1 LVVAPGGAAAY
12 AWLGEGSS
20 AEEAAYCEKV
30 TSKLAPGTALQ
41 ILKEGSEPQAFW
53 DALGG
58 KTEYASARLLAF
70 APDFSPRLFCVS
82 SVQGY
87 VHMKEVPNYAQDD
100 LNNNEVMVLDAYR
113 TIYVWVGNN
122 SNKFERKGA
131 HTKVEQ
137 YIQGLTD
144 GRVAKDI

>member
-1 LVVAPGGAAAY
+1 MVVAPGGAAAY
-12 AWLGEGSS
+12 AWLGGGCSDG
-20 AEEAAYCEKV
+20 EAAYAQ
-30 TSKLAPGTALQ
+30 KLAGVLVPGAALEV
-41 ILKEGSEPQAFW
+41 LKEGEEPQAFW

-58 KTEYASARLLAF
+58 KTEYASARALGFSPGF
-70 APDFSPRLFCVS
+70 APRLYCVS
-82 SVQGY
+82 TAQGY

-113 TIYVWVGNN
+113 TVYVWVGIR

-137 YIQGLTD
+137 FLESLTD

>member
-1 LVVAPGGAAAY
+1 
-12 AWLGEGSS
+12 
-20 AEEAAYCEKV
+20 
-30 TSKLAPGTALQ
+30 LQ
-41 ILKEGSEPQAFW
+41 VLKEGSEPQAFW

-58 KTEYASARLLAF
+58 KTEYASAKLLGF
-70 APDFSPRLFCVS
+70 SPDFSPRLFCVS

-113 TIYVWVGNN
+113 TVYVWVGNN

-137 YIQGLTD
+137 YLETLTD
-144 GRVAKDI
+144 GRVAKDIQIVEINPCSEPFLFTCNFPEWE